1 MTVRLAVAAFLPF
14 ESMEFSLSPELRDL
28 QARTRTFID
37 EIVIPAEP
45 RLPRDV
51 SDWVDLRGELQDAAK
66 QAGLFAPHIPQEYG
80 GLGLNWRDCAVIFE
94 EAGRSLLG
102 PQALNCAAPDEGNM
116 HMLEKIASPA
126 QKEKYLRPLAQ
137 GKIRSCFSMT
147 EPNGAGAD
155 PNLLKTRAEY
165 RDGKWIING
174 RKWFISGAIGA
185 SYTICMARTQATD
198 GRPQTTEKRSG
209 ATMFLVDADN
219 PGFRIVRHVPT
230 LDLGW
235 PGGHAEVEFV
245 NCEASDDAVLGA
257 VGEGFEYAQ
266 VRLGPARLTHCM
278 RWLGA
283 ARRANEYAVKY
294 ANARESF
301 GKTLAEHQGVQFML
315 ADSEIEMHAARLMIW
330 HAAYLLDQG
339 DKARHETSMAKVFV
353 AETVNRVIDR
363 AVQICGS
370 HGIAEDWPLAL
381 LYREHR
387 AFRIYDGPS
396 EVHRMSV
403 GRRVARRALAAK

>member
-1 MTVRLAVAAFLPF
+1 MDFTV
-14 ESMEFSLSPELRDL
+14 SPQLLDL
-28 QARTRTFID
+28 QARTREFID
-37 EIVIPAEP
+37 EIIIPAEP
-45 RLPRDV
+45 RLPQDV
-51 SDWVDLRGELQDAAK
+51 SDWVELRGELQQAAK
-66 QAGLFAPHIPQEYG
+66 DAGLFAPHMPQAYG
-80 GLGLNWRDCAVIFE
+80 GLGLNWRDCAVLFE

-137 GKIRSCFSMT
+137 GQARSCFSMT

-155 PNLLKTRAEY
+155 PNLLKTSAEY

-185 SYTICMARTQATD
+185 AYTICMARN
-198 GRPQTTEKRSG
+198 QTTDDRRLATEKHSG

-245 NCEASDDAVLGA
+245 NCEVNDDAVLGA

-283 ARRANEYAVKY
+283 ARRAMEYAVKY
-294 ANARESF
+294 ARARESF
-301 GKTLAEHQGVQFML
+301 GKTLSEHQAVQFMV

-330 HAAYLLDQG
+330 HAAWLLDNG
-339 DKARHETSMAKVFV
+339 EKARHETSMAKVFV

-363 AVQICGS
+363 AVQICGA
-370 HGIAEDWPLAL
+370 HGIAEDWPLAM

-403 GRRVARRALAAK
+403 GRRVFRRMTQA

>member
-1 MTVRLAVAAFLPF
+1 MD
-14 ESMEFSLSPELRDL
+14 FSLSPELVEL
-28 QARTRTFID
+28 KERTRRLID
-37 EIVIPAEP
+37 EVVIPAER
-45 RLPRDV
+45 RLPGDV
-51 SDWVDLRGELQDAAK
+51 TEWRELRGELQKAARA
-66 QAGLFAPHIPQEYG
+66 AGVFAPHVPREYG

-126 QKEKYLRPLAQ
+126 QKEKYLRPLAT
-137 GKIRSCFSMT
+137 GEIRSCFSMT
-147 EPNGAGAD
+147 EPDGAGAD
-155 PNLLKTRAEY
+155 PSLLKTTAEY
-165 RDGKWIING
+165 RNGKWVING
-174 RKWFISGAIGA
+174 RKWFISGGIGA
-185 SYTICMARTQATD
+185 AFTIGMARTTADDRQ
-198 GRPQTTEKRSG
+198 QTADKSG

-219 PGFRIVRHVPT
+219 PGWRIIRQLPT
-230 LDLGW
+230 LDRGW

-245 NCEASDDAVLGA
+245 NCEVRDDAVLGK

-283 ARRANEYAVKY
+283 ARRAMEYAVAY
-294 ANARESF
+294 ATARESF
-301 GKTLAEHQGVQFML
+301 GKKLAEHQGVQWMV

-330 HAAYLLDQG
+330 HAAWLLDQG

-353 AETVNRVIDR
+353 AETVDRVVDR
-363 AVQICGS
+363 AVQMCGGLGVS
-370 HGIAEDWPLAL
+370 EDSPLAS
-381 LYREHR
+381 LYRETR

-403 GRRVARRALAAK
+403 ARRVFRRAGRASS

>member
-1 MTVRLAVAAFLPF
+1 
-14 ESMEFSLSPELRDL
+14 MEFSLSPELVNL
-28 QARTRTFID
+28 KERTRKFID
-37 EIVIPAEP
+37 AVVIPAEHRVP
-45 RLPRDV
+45 QDVENWRELRD
-51 SDWVDLRGELQDAAK
+51 ELQDAARE
-66 QAGLFAPHIPQEYG
+66 AGIFAPHIPIEYG
-80 GLGLNWRDCAVIFE
+80 GLGLNWRECAVIFE

-126 QKEKYLRPLAQ
+126 QKENYLRPLAQ

-147 EPNGAGAD
+147 EPDGAGAD
-155 PNLLKTRAEY
+155 PNNLKTRAEF
-165 RDGKWIING
+165 RDGKWFING

-185 SYTICMARTQATD
+185 SFTICMARTLPSPSE
-198 GRPQTTEKRSG
+198 GEGGGVRSG

-219 PGFRIVRHVPT
+219 PGFRIVRQVPT
-230 LDLGW
+230 LDVGW

-245 NCEASDDAVLGA
+245 DCAVEQDAVLGA

-283 ARRANEYAVKY
+283 ARRAMEYAVRY
-294 ANARESF
+294 AAMRESF
-301 GKTLAEHQGVQFML
+301 GTTLSNHQGVQFMV
-315 ADSEIEMHAARLMIW
+315 ADSEIEMTAARLMIW
-330 HAAYLLDQG
+330 NAAYALDMG
-339 DKARHETSMAKVFV
+339 EKARHETSMAKVFV

-363 AVQICGS
+363 AVQICGAR
-370 HGIAEDWPLAL
+370 GIAEDWQVAA
-381 LYREHR
+381 LYRENR

-396 EVHRMSV
+396 EVHRASIA
-403 GRRVARRALAAK
+403 RRVFRRAAAR

>member
-1 MTVRLAVAAFLPF
+1 
-14 ESMEFSLSPELRDL
+14 MEFSFSPELLDL
-28 QARTRTFID
+28 KERTRKFID
-37 EIVIPAEP
+37 DIVIPAEKRMP
-45 RLPRDV
+45 AHADEGFELRD
-51 SDWVDLRGELQDAAK
+51 ELQFAAK
-66 QAGLFAPHIPQEYG
+66 QAGVFAPHIPRAYG
-80 GLGLNWRDCAVIFE
+80 GLGLNWRDCSVIFE

-137 GKIRSCFSMT
+137 GDIRSSFSMT
-147 EPNGAGAD
+147 EPFGAGAD
-155 PNLLKTRAEY
+155 PNLLKTYAEY

-174 RKWFISGAIGA
+174 RKWFITGAFGA
-185 SYTICMARTQATD
+185 KFTICMARVATEADRKTAD
-198 GRPQTTEKRSG
+198 GRKASG
-209 ATMFLVDADN
+209 AAMFLVDADN
-219 PGFRIVRHVPT
+219 PGFRVVRKLDT
-230 LDLGW
+230 LDFSW
-235 PGGHAEVEFV
+235 PGGHAEVAFV
-245 NCEASDDAVLGA
+245 NCEVGEDAVLGQ

-283 ARRANEYAVKY
+283 ARRAMEYAVKY
-294 ANARESF
+294 ASTRESF
-301 GKTLAEHQGVQFML
+301 GKTLSEHQAVQFMV

-363 AVQICGS
+363 AVQISGS
-370 HGIAEDWPLAL
+370 HGISKDAPLAFL
-381 LYREHR
+381 FSEHR

-396 EVHRMSV
+396 EVHRMSI
-403 GRRVARRALAAK
+403 GRRVFRRAQSAK

>member
-1 MTVRLAVAAFLPF
+1 MDFT
-14 ESMEFSLSPELRDL
+14 FSPQLLELKE
-28 QARTRTFID
+28 RTRKFIN
-37 EIVIPAEP
+37 EIVIPAEARMP
-45 RLPRDV
+45 QDV
-51 SDWVDLRGELQDAAK
+51 TDWVELRGELQSAAK
-66 QAGLFAPHIPQEYG
+66 QAGLFAPHISKEYG
-80 GLGLNWRDCAVIFE
+80 GLGLNWRDCAVLFE

-137 GKIRSCFSMT
+137 GEIRSCFSMT

-155 PNLLKTRAEY
+155 PNLLKTYAEY
-165 RDGKWIING
+165 RDGKWVING

-185 SYTICMARTQATD
+185 SFTICMARTPAPLRPSPTGRGD
-198 GRPQTTEKRSG
+198 GGEG

-219 PGFRIVRHVPT
+219 PGFRIVRKVPT

-245 NCEASDDAVLGA
+245 NCEVNDDAVLGA

-278 RWLGA
+278 RWMGA
-283 ARRANEYAVKY
+283 ARRAMEYAVKY
-294 ANARESF
+294 ASVRESF
-301 GKTLAEHQGVQFML
+301 GKTLSEHQGVQFMI

-339 DKARHETSMAKVFV
+339 EKARHETSMAKVFV

-363 AVQICGS
+363 AVQICGA
-370 HGIAEDWPLAL
+370 HGISEDWPLAM

-403 GRRVARRALAAK
+403 GRRVFRRMKAAG

>member
-1 MTVRLAVAAFLPF
+1 MD
-14 ESMEFSLSPELRDL
+14 FSFSPQLLELKE
-28 QARTRTFID
+28 RTRKFID
-37 EIVIPAEP
+37 QVVIPAERRMP
-45 RLPRDV
+45 ERADEGFE
-51 SDWVDLRGELQDAAK
+51 LRGELQAAAK
-66 QAGLFAPHIPQEYG
+66 QAGLFAPHMSKEYG
-80 GLGLNWRDCAVIFE
+80 GLGLNWRDCSVLFE

-137 GKIRSCFSMT
+137 GEIRSCFSMT

-185 SYTICMARTQATD
+185 AYTICMARTGD
-198 GRPQTTEKRSG
+198 GGRGTRSG

-235 PGGHAEVEFV
+235 PGGHAEVEFE
-245 NCEASDDAVLGA
+245 NCEVSDDAVLGA
-257 VGEGFEYAQ
+257 AGEGFEYAQ

-283 ARRANEYAVKY
+283 ARRALEYAVKY
-294 ANARESF
+294 ARVRESF
-301 GKTLAEHQGVQFML
+301 GKTLSEHQAVQFMV

-330 HAAYLLDQG
+330 HAAWLLDNG
-339 DKARHETSMAKVFV
+339 EKARHETSMAKVFV

-363 AVQICGS
+363 AVQICGA
-370 HGIAEDWPLAL
+370 HGIAEDWPLAM

-403 GRRVARRALAAK
+403 GRRVFRRMTQA

>member
-1 MTVRLAVAAFLPF
+1 MD
-14 ESMEFSLSPELRDL
+14 FSFSAELLDL
-28 QARTRTFID
+28 KERTRQFID
-37 EIVIPAEP
+37 EIIIPAEP
-45 RLPRDV
+45 RLPQDV
-51 SDWVDLRGELQDAAK
+51 SDWVELRGELQDAAK
-66 QAGLFAPHIPQEYG
+66 QAGLFAPHIPKEYG
-80 GLGLNWRDCAVIFE
+80 GLGLNWRDCAVLFE

-126 QKEKYLRPLAQ
+126 QKEKFLRPLAQ

-147 EPNGAGAD
+147 EPDGAGAD
-155 PNLLKTRAEY
+155 PNLLKTSAAHRN
-165 RDGKWIING
+165 GKWVING

-185 SYTICMARTQATD
+185 SFTICMARNETAD
-198 GRPQTTEKRSG
+198 GRQQTADKKSG

-219 PGFRIVRHVPT
+219 PGFRIVRKVPT

-245 NCEASDDAVLGA
+245 DCEVGDDAVLGA

-294 ANARESF
+294 ASARESF
-301 GKTLAEHQGVQFML
+301 GKTLSEHQGVQFMI

-330 HAAYLLDQG
+330 HAAYLLDMG

-363 AVQICGS
+363 AVQICGA
-370 HGIAEDWPLAL
+370 HGISEDWPLAM

-403 GRRVARRALAAK
+403 GRRVFRRMKAEG

>member
-1 MTVRLAVAAFLPF
+1 
-14 ESMEFSLSPELRDL
+14 MEFSFSPQLLDL
-28 QARTRTFID
+28 KERTRKFID

-45 RLPRDV
+45 RLPQDV
-51 SDWVDLRGELQDAAK
+51 SDWVELRGELQDAAK
-66 QAGLFAPHIPQEYG
+66 QAGLFAPHIPREYG
-80 GLGLNWRDCAVIFE
+80 GLSLNWRDCSVLFE

-137 GKIRSCFSMT
+137 GQVRSCFSMT

-155 PNLLKTRAEY
+155 PNLLKTSAEY

-185 SYTICMARTQATD
+185 SYTICMARTGD
-198 GRPQTTEKRSG
+198 GGRGTGSG

-219 PGFRIVRHVPT
+219 PGFRIVRKVPT

-245 NCEASDDAVLGA
+245 NCAVNDDAVLGA

-294 ANARESF
+294 ASVRESF
-301 GKTLAEHQGVQFML
+301 GKTLSEHQAVQFMV

-330 HAAYLLDQG
+330 HAAWLLDNG
-339 DKARHETSMAKVFV
+339 EKARHETSMAKVFV

-363 AVQICGS
+363 AVQICGA
-370 HGIAEDWPLAL
+370 HGISEDWPLAM

-403 GRRVARRALAAK
+403 GRRVFRRAMAAK

>member
-1 MTVRLAVAAFLPF
+1 ISPF
-14 ESMEFSLSPELRDL
+14 PPPKGAGSSISPFPPPKGAGSSISPFPPPKGEGSNVSP
-28 QARTRTFID
+28 F
-37 EIVIPAEP
+37 P
-45 RLPRDV
+45 RR
-51 SDWVDLRGELQDAAK
+51 E
-66 QAGLFAPHIPQEYG
+66 G
-80 GLGLNWRDCAVIFE
+80 GQG
-94 EAGRSLLG
+94 GRS
-102 PQALNCAAPDEGNM
+102 
-116 HMLEKIASPA
+116 AS
-126 QKEKYLRPLAQ
+126 
-137 GKIRSCFSMT
+137 
-147 EPNGAGAD
+147 
-155 PNLLKTRAEY
+155 
-165 RDGKWIING
+165 
-174 RKWFISGAIGA
+174 
-185 SYTICMARTQATD
+185 
-198 GRPQTTEKRSG
+198 

-219 PGFRIVRHVPT
+219 PGFRIVRKVPT

-245 NCEASDDAVLGA
+245 DCEVNDDAVLGA

-283 ARRANEYAVKY
+283 ARRAMEYAVRY
-294 ANARESF
+294 ASARESF
-301 GKTLAEHQGVQFML
+301 GKTLSEHQGVQFMV

-339 DKARHETSMAKVFV
+339 DSNPRHLSARHETSMAKVFV

-363 AVQICGS
+363 AVQICGA
-370 HGIAEDWPLAL
+370 HGISEDWPLAL

-403 GRRVARRALAAK
+403 GRRVFRRAVAAS

>member
-1 MTVRLAVAAFLPF
+1 MD
-14 ESMEFSLSPELRDL
+14 FSFSAELLDL
-28 QARTRTFID
+28 KERTRQFID
-37 EIVIPAEP
+37 EIIIPAEP
-45 RLPRDV
+45 RLPQDV
-51 SDWVDLRGELQDAAK
+51 SDWVELRGESQDAAK
-66 QAGLFAPHIPQEYG
+66 QAGLFAPHIPKEYG
-80 GLGLNWRDCAVIFE
+80 GLGLNWRDCAVLFE

-126 QKEKYLRPLAQ
+126 QKEKFLRPLAQ

-147 EPNGAGAD
+147 EPDGAGAD
-155 PNLLKTRAEY
+155 PNLLKTSAAHRN
-165 RDGKWIING
+165 GKWVING

-185 SYTICMARTQATD
+185 SFTICMARNETAD
-198 GRPQTTEKRSG
+198 GRQQTADKKSG

-219 PGFRIVRHVPT
+219 PGFRIVRKVPT

-245 NCEASDDAVLGA
+245 DCEVGDDAVLGA

-294 ANARESF
+294 ASARESF
-301 GKTLAEHQGVQFML
+301 GKTLSEHQGVQFMI

-330 HAAYLLDQG
+330 HAAYLLDMG

-363 AVQICGS
+363 AVQICGA
-370 HGIAEDWPLAL
+370 HGISEDWPLAM

-403 GRRVARRALAAK
+403 GRRVFRRMKAEG

>member
-1 MTVRLAVAAFLPF
+1 MDF
-14 ESMEFSLSPELRDL
+14 EKSPELLDL
-28 QARTRTFID
+28 EQRTRRFID
-37 EIVIPAEP
+37 TVVIPAEP
-45 RLPRDV
+45 RLPTDV
-51 SDWVDLRGELQDAAK
+51 TEWRELREELQDAARG
-66 QAGLFAPHIPQEYG
+66 AGLFAPQIPKEFG

-116 HMLEKIASPA
+116 HMLEVIASPE

-137 GKIRSCFSMT
+137 GRIRSSFSMT
-147 EPNGAGAD
+147 EPDGAGAD
-155 PNLLKTRAEY
+155 PNLLKTSAE
-165 RDGKWIING
+165 RRNGKWVING

-185 SYTICMARTQATD
+185 SFTICMARTE
-198 GRPQTTEKRSG
+198 RPGTPAREGARPSSG

-219 PGFRIVRHVPT
+219 PGFRIVRKVPT

-235 PGGHAEVEFV
+235 PGGHGEVEFV
-245 NCEASDDAVLGA
+245 DCEVDDDAVLGEA
-257 VGEGFEYAQ
+257 GEGFEYAQ

-283 ARRANEYAVKY
+283 ARRAMEYAVYY
-294 ANARESF
+294 ARGRESF
-301 GKTLAEHQGVQFML
+301 GVTLDRHQAVQFMV

-330 HAAYLLDQG
+330 HAAWLLDGG

-370 HGIAEDWPLAL
+370 NGIAEDWPVAM
-381 LYREHR
+381 LYRENR

-403 GRRVARRALAAK
+403 GRRVFRRASKS

>member
-1 MTVRLAVAAFLPF
+1 
-14 ESMEFSLSPELRDL
+14 MEFSLSPELTNL
-28 QARTRTFID
+28 KERTRKFIN

-45 RLPRDV
+45 RLPQDV
-51 SDWVDLRGELQDAAK
+51 SDWVELRGELQQAAK
-66 QAGLFAPHIPQEYG
+66 GAGLFAPHIPKEYG
-80 GLGLNWRDCAVIFE
+80 GLGLNWRDCSVLFE

-116 HMLEKIASPA
+116 HMLEKIAAPA

-137 GKIRSCFSMT
+137 GQVRSCFSMT

-165 RDGKWIING
+165 RDGKWVING

-185 SYTICMARTQATD
+185 AYTICMARTGD
-198 GRPQTTEKRSG
+198 GERGTGSG
-209 ATMFLVDADN
+209 ATMFLVNADN
-219 PGFRIVRHVPT
+219 PGFRIVRKVPT

-245 NCEASDDAVLGA
+245 NCAVNDDAVLGA

-283 ARRANEYAVKY
+283 ARRALEYAVKY
-294 ANARESF
+294 ASVRESF
-301 GKTLAEHQGVQFML
+301 GKTLSEHQAVQFMV

-330 HAAYLLDQG
+330 HAAWLLDNG
-339 DKARHETSMAKVFV
+339 EKARHETSMAKVFV

-363 AVQICGS
+363 AVQICGA
-370 HGIAEDWPLAL
+370 HGISEDWPLAM

-403 GRRVARRALAAK
+403 GRRVFRRMKRQT